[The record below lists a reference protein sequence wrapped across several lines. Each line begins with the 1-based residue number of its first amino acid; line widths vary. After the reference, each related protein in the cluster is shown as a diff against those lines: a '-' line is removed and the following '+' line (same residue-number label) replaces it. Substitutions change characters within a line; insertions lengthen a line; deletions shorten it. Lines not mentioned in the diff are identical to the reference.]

1 MTREQLI
8 QELEKGLEQLKS
20 IRPQEDQLV
29 LHQVDLGG
37 YTCGYKEIEDFT
49 LNFTQEEDGEI
60 IIDYIVEEV

>member
-20 IRPQEDQLV
+20 IRPYEDQLV

-37 YTCGYKEIEDFT
+37 YTDGYKEIEDFT
-49 LNFTQEEDGEI
+49 LNFTEEDGEI
-60 IIDYIVEEV
+60 FIDYIIEEG